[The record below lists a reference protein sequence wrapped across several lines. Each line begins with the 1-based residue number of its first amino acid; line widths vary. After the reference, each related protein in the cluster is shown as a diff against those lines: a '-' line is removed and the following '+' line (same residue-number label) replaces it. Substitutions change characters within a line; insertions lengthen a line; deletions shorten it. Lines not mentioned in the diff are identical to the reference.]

1 MAMEMEMISKEKRR
15 EIMLREFDCIG
26 RVPPTPPPSPS
37 PANSSIHSH
46 HHHHNIPAGLE
57 HKNFT
62 QENSGEKSVIK
73 STQLEELLM
82 EKCLKKLDHE
92 LKDEKEIK
100 PSSNIVEKPTI
111 FTSKRLNSSIIASE
125 TTRIF
130 CALIIALLVVLSYVD
145 YAIFGRNIVR
155 AESVVASRP
164 LYILLLTDVT
174 IVFARLYLEN
184 RGGYNSLEEEE
195 EIMPQAQD
203 DNGHNWIQAV
213 KVLERGLV
221 VYQAIRGIFIDF
233 SFYAVVVICGL
244 SFL

>member
-1 MAMEMEMISKEKRR
+1 
-15 EIMLREFDCIG
+15 
-26 RVPPTPPPSPS
+26 
-37 PANSSIHSH
+37 
-46 HHHHNIPAGLE
+46 
-57 HKNFT
+57 
-62 QENSGEKSVIK
+62 
-73 STQLEELLM
+73 M